1 MAEIFDLILFEGRS
15 VKYAKLRVTENP
27 YSDIDLTQWVSFTN
41 WRDWISVENNTD

>member
-27 YSDIDLTQWVSFTN
+27 YSDIDLTQWFPLQTEETESL
-41 WRDWISVENNTD
+41 